1 MDGKPHTRLEVVQER
16 LNSSGLALQNK
27 SSMRNNNWEDV
38 KGIELRT
45 NGVLLA
51 PAVAKHLI
59 KKKLI
64 ELS

>member
-51 PAVAKHLI
+51 SAVAKHLNQ
-59 KKKLI
+59 K
-64 ELS
+64 EAH